1 MSTFRLVSD
10 IPITHVHQKPHA
22 MHPMMKDSGS
32 QDGADS
38 SQEKGEKKEKAKVMD
53 SERHNEEKHN
63 HKEKDRHNK
72 EAKKHSYTEEE
83 RH

>member
-10 IPITHVHQKPHA
+10 IPITHTHVHQTPHA
-22 MHPMMKDSGS
+22 MHPMMKDWGS
-32 QDGADS
+32 QDGKES

-63 HKEKDRHNK
+63 HKEKDRH
-72 EAKKHSYTEEE
+72 KHSYTEEE